1 MRTAKTS
8 RLGGC
13 PGCSES
19 SLGAHSFCWFCH
31 VAAHPTLSW
40 KTTTVICIWK
50 FYSNC
55 LALILVN
62 LKIISRVDMSIG
74 IKHDFL
80 SINICCAPRVPADVA
95 PRDPADV
102 NASEKPV
109 WSLLL
114 HNNVLKLEYFGEFA
128 SKRFIFFSV
137 PIMHDTCK
145 RVLVK
150 ILSRGRLTSSWR
162 QEITFAPVHITG
174 DDVRFC
180 DDLGNAYTSNRKAV
194 Y

>member
-1 MRTAKTS
+1 MTKPTKWVCAQRRLRSAGHQPSLIRVFAVRSMGSLGPKCAAKTS

-19 SLGAHSFCWFCH
+19 SLGAHSFCLFCH

-55 LALILVN
+55 LALILV
-62 LKIISRVDMSIG
+62 KIISRVDMSKG

-80 SINICCAPRVPADVA
+80 SINICCAPSVPADVA
-95 PRDPADV
+95 PRGPADV

-109 WSLLL
+109 WALLL
-114 HNNVLKLEYFGEFA
+114 HNNGLKLEYFWRI
-128 SKRFIFFSV
+128 RFE
-137 PIMHDTCK
+137 K
-145 RVLVK
+145 
-150 ILSRGRLTSSWR
+150 
-162 QEITFAPVHITG
+162 
-174 DDVRFC
+174 
-180 DDLGNAYTSNRKAV
+180 V
-194 Y
+194 YVFLYL